1 MRYTLAVLLLATV
14 AAGCQSKS
22 PKAAEVSANSA
33 VVERLDAPPYTR
45 ATVTV
50 YNAMPMGNDITVTGT
65 FRTRRDFGA
74 GYK

>member
-1 MRYTLAVLLLATV
+1 MRWLPVQVTQGRGGFSGFGGRRAP
-14 AAGCQSKS
+14 G
-22 PKAAEVSANSA
+22 
-33 VVERLDAPPYTR
+33 RPPYTG